1 MGWAWRCTNG
11 IVLFIYYIYHIVFGD
26 GADGVAPGP
35 RRWAVM
41 LIAVFAP
48 STIAMLT
55 AEGFGFF
62 GAVVDENG
70 TVNHIQSIF
79 SVYPHRDPYPPHS
92 NAQGYAVRRHD
103 DAVL

>member
-11 IVLFIYYIYHIVFGD
+11 MVLFISYIYHVVFGD

-35 RRWAVM
+35 RRWAVI

-48 STIAMLT
+48 SPIAMLT

-70 TVNHIQSIF
+70 TFNHIQSIF
-79 SVYPHRDPYPPHS
+79 SVYPHRDPYPPQLCTGLCR
-92 NAQGYAVRRHD
+92 AATR
-103 DAVL
+103 